1 LEFREAIDKYKDIF
15 IDEAKEN
22 IAKLNNLLIQLEK
35 NPEEIEIV
43 NEIFRVV
50 HLLKGSSAVLN
61 ITSIVELA
69 HIMEEILTK
78 VRSKEKTITPEI
90 IDSFFEFVDNLE
102 QIIDNFSKEGKIDL
116 NVNEEL
122 VRKLKGLAKE
132 EERKELK
139 EDFINQVKSILGE
152 EEVENIKLAVS
163 QGLKLYVVRIVMAK
177 SASLASVRAFS
188 VMQKLEEN
196 GTVIVTI
203 PNGLEISSGKFK
215 GEIIMLVAH
224 SKKEEFEKILKNEA
238 DIEEVNYAEVNPQQ
252 LGISIQR
259 LEEVE
264 KKKESKS
271 DEVEK
276 LIKKVETILQEKK
289 SATFASKD
297 LLHGLGSIEEI
308 KVKVKD
314 VDKLLTLVGEL
325 VLIRNRFLRISK
337 ENNLQILRDAV
348 ASLNQATN
356 ELYSEILKIRLTP
369 IEQIF
374 NIFPRFVR
382 DLSKEMGKQVDL
394 IVDCGEVALDK
405 SIIEELTDPLVGLI
419 RNALDHG
426 IEFPEERRAAGK
438 SSVGTLKLSAKREG
452 GFIAITVEDD
462 GRGIDTDLVR
472 KIVVEK
478 GLVPKSTVEKLSNK
492 EVLMLIC
499 LPGFSTKKYASLI
512 SGRGIGL
519 NAIKQ
524 RIETIGGYLEID
536 SEKGRGTKVT
546 LLVPT
551 TITVLTVLLVN
562 VGETV
567 YAIPSSIVSSI
578 IKLNMS
584 NGNIVKYT
592 SRENIIFHKGK
603 LIPIYSLSQ
612 MLGFSCKNEDYAVIL
627 QKGEKLYGVTVSS
640 ILGFEDVVV
649 KYEGI
654 LSGIPWISGVTILS
668 NEKVA
673 LIIDPLQ
680 LVGGIAN

>member
-1 LEFREAIDKYKDIF
+1 MEFREAIDKYKDIF
-15 IDEAKEN
+15 VDEAKEN

-116 NVNEEL
+116 NVNEGL

-224 SKKEEFEKILKNEA
+224 RKEEFEKILKNEA

-297 LLHGLGSIEEI
+297 LLHGLRSIEEV

-426 IEFPEERRAAGK
+426 IELPEERRAAGK

-673 LIIDPLQ
+673 LIVDPLQ

>member
-1 LEFREAIDKYKDIF
+1 MEFREAIDKYKDIF
-15 IDEAKEN
+15 VDEAKEN